1 MVGCSVP
8 GMELI
13 TDLGRA
19 TEVAGSVCDGLDALR
34 GSHFW
39 KIAEEDLLTL
49 AGTLE
54 RVGRLVYA
62 AQVHLT
68 GELDTRRVCER
79 HAASS
84 TAALLRQTLCISP
97 GDAAGRVRAAR
108 AILPQ
113 DLPTGGETPP
123 VLPELRAAVDAGTV
137 GPEQTRIVVS
147 TMRGLPARVD
157 PDLRD
162 AVRASLVQHAQV
174 TEPVVFARFARQIA
188 ERCDPDGT
196 LDDRD
201 PVDKVELTLGSR
213 NPATGLTGFKGFLDD
228 IGVETMTKAI
238 DGLAA
243 PRPAADGTAD
253 PRPPKVRRGQALIE
267 VLRRFLDL
275 GFAPT
280 QGGQRPHVTVT
291 MDLDALHGRLG
302 TAVLDHGGPIS
313 AAQARLLACDAMII
327 PAVLGSSSQ
336 VLDVGTAVRSFPH
349 AIRRA
354 ITLRDRGCAF
364 PGCDRPAAW
373 CDCHHVKQWSD
384 GGPTSL
390 ANGVLLCPHH
400 HREIHRGHW
409 DIRIAADGAPEFLPP
424 PWIDPNRAPRRNTM
438 HHNPFHTRT

>member
-1 MVGCSVP
+1 
-8 GMELI
+8 MELI

-174 TEPVVFARFARQIA
+174 IEPVVFARFARQIA

-213 NPATGLTGFKGFLDD
+213 SAATGLTGFKGFSKTRRPFKDPHPSD
-228 IGVETMTKAI
+228 TAGSSGSTVTSPCPMSTEAAGSTVGI
-238 DGLAA
+238 DGAA
-243 PRPAADGTAD
+243 GGSSAVGTDGAERAGLRLTGQLLVL
-253 PRPPKVRRGQALIE
+253 PPNQ
-267 VLRRFLDL
+267 
-275 GFAPT
+275 P
-280 QGGQRPHVTVT
+280 VTVVVMSVMGPSLVRWRVAWT
-291 MDLDALHGRLG
+291 GVP
-302 TAVLDHGGPIS
+302 TANRPVPL
-313 AAQARLLACDAMII
+313 ARSGL
-327 PAVLGSSSQ
+327 
-336 VLDVGTAVRSFPH
+336 
-349 AIRRA
+349 
-354 ITLRDRGCAF
+354 
-364 PGCDRPAAW
+364 
-373 CDCHHVKQWSD
+373 
-384 GGPTSL
+384 
-390 ANGVLLCPHH
+390 
-400 HREIHRGHW
+400 
-409 DIRIAADGAPEFLPP
+409 
-424 PWIDPNRAPRRNTM
+424 
-438 HHNPFHTRT
+438 